1 VFSTGWRALGTT
13 VVVAVTD
20 ADALEAARD
29 AVGLEVDALDRACS
43 RFRDDS
49 DLTRLNEAGGFPV
62 VVSPLLAEA
71 IRVAL
76 RAARLTDGD
85 VDPTVGG
92 ALEAIGYDVD
102 FSAIEPDRGDFAVKH
117 RAAPGWAD
125 VVITDRS
132 AVVTLPVGAI
142 LDLGATAKGL
152 GSDRAAWAALAA
164 SSRSA
169 GDLAGGGPPGG
180 RPATDCPASGVL
192 ISLGGDI
199 AVAGTPPQGGW
210 PVTVADGPDPAG
222 SARTQLIRLSRGA
235 VATSSVT
242 CRSWH
247 RAGQDL
253 HHIVDPAT
261 GRPADGPWQTV
272 SVAAATCADANA
284 ASTAAIVAG
293 HRAHEWLELSGLPA
307 RLVSRDGMVQYL
319 GGWPDTDGA
328 AVPVPSGTRVYA
340 GARRRGGGR

>member
-1 VFSTGWRALGTT
+1 MFSTGWRALGTS

-132 AVVTLPVGAI
+132 AVVTLPVGTI
-142 LDLGATAKGL
+142 LDLGATAKAL
-152 GSDRAAWAALAA
+152 GADRAARAAHAA
-164 SSRSA
+164 T
-169 GDLAGGGPPGG
+169 AGG
-180 RPATDCPASGVL
+180 VL
-192 ISLGGDI
+192 VSLGGDI
-199 AVAGTPPQGGW
+199 AMAGRPPEGGW
-210 PVTVADGPDPAG
+210 PVWITDDHAAHLEAPGQSITVHGG
-222 SARTQLIRLSRGA
+222 GL
-235 VATSSVT
+235 ATSTTTV
-242 CRSWH
+242 RRWQ
-247 RAGQDL
+247 RGGL
-253 HHIVDPAT
+253 PVHHIVDPRT
-261 GRPADGPWQTV
+261 GAPADSPYRTI
-272 SVAAATCADANA
+272 SVAAATCVDANT
-284 ASTAAIVAG
+284 ASTAAIVRGRRGAD
-293 HRAHEWLELSGLPA
+293 WLESTGLPA
-307 RLVSRDGMVQYL
+307 RLVTHDGVVVHL
-319 GGWPDTDGA
+319 NRWPVTAELA
-328 AVPVPSGTRVYA
+328 A
-340 GARRRGGGR
+340 

>member
-1 VFSTGWRALGTT
+1 MFSTGWRALGTS

-132 AVVTLPVGAI
+132 AVVTLPVGTI
-142 LDLGATAKGL
+142 LDLGATAKAL
-152 GSDRAAWAALAA
+152 GADRAARAAHAA
-164 SSRSA
+164 T
-169 GDLAGGGPPGG
+169 AGG
-180 RPATDCPASGVL
+180 VL
-192 ISLGGDI
+192 VSLGGDI
-199 AVAGTPPQGGW
+199 AMAGRPPEGGW
-210 PVTVADGPDPAG
+210 PVWITDDHAAHLEAPGQSITVHGG
-222 SARTQLIRLSRGA
+222 GL
-235 VATSSVT
+235 ATSTTTV
-242 CRSWH
+242 RRWQ
-247 RAGQDL
+247 RGGL
-253 HHIVDPAT
+253 PVHHIVDPRT
-261 GRPADGPWQTV
+261 GAPADSPYRTV
-272 SVAAATCADANA
+272 SVAAATCVDANT
-284 ASTAAIVAG
+284 ASTAAIVRGRRGAD
-293 HRAHEWLELSGLPA
+293 WLESTGLPA
-307 RLVSRDGMVQYL
+307 RLVTHDGVVVHL
-319 GGWPDTDGA
+319 NRWPVTAELA
-328 AVPVPSGTRVYA
+328 A
-340 GARRRGGGR
+340 

>member
-1 VFSTGWRALGTT
+1 MFSTGWRALGTS

-132 AVVTLPVGAI
+132 AVVTLPVGTI
-142 LDLGATAKGL
+142 LDLGATAKAL
-152 GSDRAAWAALAA
+152 GADRAARAAHAA
-164 SSRSA
+164 T
-169 GDLAGGGPPGG
+169 AGG
-180 RPATDCPASGVL
+180 VL
-192 ISLGGDI
+192 VSLGGDI
-199 AVAGTPPQGGW
+199 AMAGRPPEGGW
-210 PVTVADGPDPAG
+210 PVWITDDHAAHLEAPGQSITVHGG
-222 SARTQLIRLSRGA
+222 GL
-235 VATSSVT
+235 ATSTTTV
-242 CRSWH
+242 RRWQ
-247 RAGQDL
+247 RGGL
-253 HHIVDPAT
+253 PVHHIVDPRT
-261 GRPADGPWQTV
+261 GAPANSPYRTV
-272 SVAAATCADANA
+272 SVAAATCVDANT
-284 ASTAAIVAG
+284 ASTAAIVRGRRGAD
-293 HRAHEWLELSGLPA
+293 WLESTGLPA
-307 RLVSRDGMVQYL
+307 RLVTHDGVVVHL
-319 GGWPDTDGA
+319 NRWPVTAELA
-328 AVPVPSGTRVYA
+328 A
-340 GARRRGGGR
+340 

>member
-1 VFSTGWRALGTT
+1 VFSTGWRALGTS

-132 AVVTLPVGAI
+132 AVVTLPVGTI
-142 LDLGATAKGL
+142 LDLGATAKAL
-152 GSDRAAWAALAA
+152 GADRAARAAHAA
-164 SSRSA
+164 T
-169 GDLAGGGPPGG
+169 AGG
-180 RPATDCPASGVL
+180 VL
-192 ISLGGDI
+192 VSLGGDI
-199 AVAGTPPQGGW
+199 AMAGRPPEGGW
-210 PVTVADGPDPAG
+210 PVWITDDHAAHLEAPGQSITVHGG
-222 SARTQLIRLSRGA
+222 GL
-235 VATSSVT
+235 ATSTTTV
-242 CRSWH
+242 RRWQ
-247 RAGQDL
+247 RGGL
-253 HHIVDPAT
+253 PVHHIVDPRT
-261 GRPADGPWQTV
+261 GAPADSPYRTV
-272 SVAAATCADANA
+272 SVAAATCVDANT
-284 ASTAAIVAG
+284 ASTAAIVRGRRGAD
-293 HRAHEWLELSGLPA
+293 WLESTGLPA
-307 RLVSRDGMVQYL
+307 RLVTHDGVVVHL
-319 GGWPDTDGA
+319 NRWPVTAELA
-328 AVPVPSGTRVYA
+328 A
-340 GARRRGGGR
+340 

>member
-1 VFSTGWRALGTT
+1 MFSTGWRALGTS

-132 AVVTLPVGAI
+132 AVVTLPMGTI
-142 LDLGATAKGL
+142 LDLGATAKAL
-152 GSDRAAWAALAA
+152 GADRAARAAHAA
-164 SSRSA
+164 
-169 GDLAGGGPPGG
+169 
-180 RPATDCPASGVL
+180 TASGVL
-192 ISLGGDI
+192 VSLGGDI
-199 AVAGTPPQGGW
+199 AMAGRPPEGGW
-210 PVTVADGPDPAG
+210 PVWITDDHAADLEAPGQSITVHGG
-222 SARTQLIRLSRGA
+222 GL
-235 VATSSVT
+235 ATSTTTV
-242 CRSWH
+242 RRWQ
-247 RAGQDL
+247 RGGL
-253 HHIVDPAT
+253 PVHHIVDPRT
-261 GRPADGPWQTV
+261 GAPADSPYRTI
-272 SVAAATCADANA
+272 SVAAATCVDANT
-284 ASTAAIVAG
+284 ASTAAIVRGRRGAD
-293 HRAHEWLELSGLPA
+293 WLESTGLPS
-307 RLVSRDGMVQYL
+307 RLVTHDGVVVHL
-319 GGWPDTDGA
+319 NRWPVTAELA
-328 AVPVPSGTRVYA
+328 A
-340 GARRRGGGR
+340 

>member
-1 VFSTGWRALGTT
+1 VFSTGWRALGTS

-29 AVGLEVDALDRACS
+29 AVALEVDALDRACS

-49 DLTRLNEAGGFPV
+49 DLTRLNDAGGLPV

-132 AVVTLPVGAI
+132 AVVTLPVGTI
-142 LDLGATAKGL
+142 LDLGATAKAL
-152 GSDRAAWAALAA
+152 GADRAARAAHAA
-164 SSRSA
+164 T
-169 GDLAGGGPPGG
+169 AGG
-180 RPATDCPASGVL
+180 VL
-192 ISLGGDI
+192 VSLGGDI
-199 AVAGTPPQGGW
+199 AMAGRPPEGGW
-210 PVTVADGPDPAG
+210 PVWITDDHAAHLEAPGQSITVHGG
-222 SARTQLIRLSRGA
+222 GL
-235 VATSSVT
+235 ATSTTTV
-242 CRSWH
+242 RRWQ
-247 RAGQDL
+247 RGGL
-253 HHIVDPAT
+253 PVHHIVDPRT
-261 GRPADGPWQTV
+261 GAPADSPYRTI
-272 SVAAATCADANA
+272 SVAAATCVDANT
-284 ASTAAIVAG
+284 ASTAAIVRGRRGAD
-293 HRAHEWLELSGLPA
+293 WLESTGLPA
-307 RLVSRDGMVQYL
+307 RLVTHDGVVVHL
-319 GGWPDTDGA
+319 NRWPVTAELA
-328 AVPVPSGTRVYA
+328 A
-340 GARRRGGGR
+340 